1 MAANQYDLIVVIVNQ
16 GFGEQ
21 VMEVATKN
29 GVTGGTIINARG
41 TSKPD
46 AEAKYGIVIHPE
58 KEIVLIVVNS
68 KIREKI
74 LHVIYQEVGLDTPG
88 QGIAFTNHI
97 DEVVGIGNK
106 NIQELLKEKNITIPT
121 EKNNNEEIENNNEVK
136 A

>member
-1 MAANQYDLIVVIVNQ
+1 MAANQYDLIVTIVNH

-88 QGIAFTNHI
+88 QGIAFTSHI
-97 DEVVGIGNK
+97 DEVVGVGNK
-106 NIQELLKEKNITIPT
+106 NIQELLKEKNITIST
-121 EKNNNEEIENNNEVK
+121 EENNNEEIENNNDLK

>member
-1 MAANQYDLIVVIVNQ
+1 MAANQYDLIVTIVNQ

-88 QGIAFTNHI
+88 QGIAFTSHI
-97 DEVVGIGNK
+97 DEVVGVGNK

-121 EKNNNEEIENNNEVK
+121 EENNNEEIENNNDVK

>member
-1 MAANQYDLIVVIVNQ
+1 MAANQYDLIVTIVNQ

-46 AEAKYGIVIHPE
+46 AEAKYGIVVHPE

-74 LHVIYQEVGLDTPG
+74 LQIPHGTYRRVKI
-88 QGIAFTNHI
+88 H
-97 DEVVGIGNK
+97 
-106 NIQELLKEKNITIPT
+106 TI
-121 EKNNNEEIENNNEVK
+121 
-136 A
+136 

>member
-1 MAANQYDLIVVIVNQ
+1 MAANQYDLIVTIVNQ

-88 QGIAFTNHI
+88 QGIAFTSHI
-97 DEVVGIGNK
+97 DEVVGVGNK

-121 EKNNNEEIENNNEVK
+121 EENNNEEIENNNEVK